1 MKNSRSYSQRLEK
14 VLRSLEQK
22 FPKVEKARHEDPAEA
37 LVHATVTENMSD
49 SAAQGALKRMWDY
62 FVDLNDLRV
71 SRQEEI
77 VEVLGPN
84 SAEAR
89 ETASKINSILW
100 SIFRKYNTVSL
111 ELLKK
116 MSKRPARQMLEKM
129 EGVSHFAVNY
139 CMLTS
144 LGGHAIPLTKGML
157 EYLRASE
164 LVHPEATEEEIEGFL
179 TRQISAAK
187 AYEFYRLVRQESES
201 GAVTKKPARKQKKK

>member
-1 MKNSRSYSQRLEK
+1 MKNSSTYSQRLEK

-22 FPKVEKARHEDPAEA
+22 YPKVEKARHEDPAEA
-37 LVHATVTENMSD
+37 LVHATIAENMSD
-49 SAAQGALKRMWDY
+49 SAAQAALKRMGDY
-62 FVDLNDLRV
+62 FVDLNDMRV

-77 VEVLGPN
+77 VEVLGSNTP
-84 SAEAR
+84 EAR

-100 SIFRKYNTVSL
+100 SVFRKYNMVSL

-116 MSKRPARQMLEKM
+116 MSKRPAKLMLEKM

-164 LVHPEATEEEIEGFL
+164 LVHPQATEEEIEGFL

-201 GAVTKKPARKQKKK
+201 GAVTKPARKAKKK